1 MIPPRFIPPGIL
13 QLYEVKVSGEKKL
26 LIELPTTAYN
36 RERVQRMRNDLLM
49 TDSTLRLVI
58 AENNSFK

>member
-13 QLYEVKVSGEKKL
+13 QLYEVEVRGEKKL